1 MSISKAFAVVAFAVL
16 LAGCAHYYKVSD
28 PSSGKA
34 YYTEDVK
41 RNGSAVEFKDAQSG
55 GVVTLQNSNVQ
66 EIDKQEYEQGVG
78 KK

>member
-1 MSISKAFAVVAFAVL
+1 MSISRAFAVLAFTVL

-28 PSSGKA
+28 PSTGKV

-55 GVVTLQNSNVQ
+55 SVVTLQNSSISD
-66 EIDKQEYEQGVG
+66 IDKQEYEQGIA

>member
-1 MSISKAFAVVAFAVL
+1 MSIPKAFAVVVFSVML
-16 LAGCAHYYKVSD
+16 VGCAHYYKVSD
-28 PSSGKA
+28 PSTGKA

-41 RNGSAVEFKDAQSG
+41 RNGSAVEFKDEQTG

-66 EIDKQEYEQGVG
+66 EIEKSEYEQGIA

>member
-1 MSISKAFAVVAFAVL
+1 MSIPRAFAVMAFVVL

-28 PSSGKA
+28 PSTGKV

-55 GVVTLQNSNVQ
+55 GVVTLQNSNIMDV
-66 EIDKQEYEQGVG
+66 DKQEYEQAVA

>member
-1 MSISKAFAVVAFAVL
+1 MSIPKAVAVVAFAVL

-66 EIDKQEYEQGVG
+66 EIDKQEYEQGVA